1 MTAGDLDSP
10 LLGRIVRPADYVRV
24 LATPMRLRSP
34 HFAVH
39 HLEGRPLPLKRPMA
53 RAKSLDE
60 PATAIGAGDNVGTAA
75 NAESGAPVTA
85 SLSTELSTGLVTSG
99 PGNVDDS
106 PDPGPDGLGETPGAA
121 APDAACSPFVPQR
134 WLGLVVPK
142 RHAKRA
148 VTRTLVK
155 RQIRN
160 VAADCAPRLEAGL
173 WVVRQRSP
181 FDPKQYPSAASDALK
196 EAARAE
202 LRALFERAVRG
213 ERDKVKPRGP
223 HDATTRRGKGGKPAK
238 PPAAARAP
246 VPPSAPEAPPCA
258 A

>member
-1 MTAGDLDSP
+1 MTAGDLDSS

-39 HLEGRPLPLKRPMA
+39 HLVGRPLPLKRPIA
-53 RAKSLDE
+53 RAVATSE
-60 PATAIGAGDNVGTAA
+60 VATAVERADSVH
-75 NAESGAPVTA
+75 APVTA
-85 SLSTELSTGLVTSG
+85 SLSTELSTGLTSQLPTG
-99 PGNVDDS
+99 VDD
-106 PDPGPDGLGETPGAA
+106 PQDPGPSALVETPRSFGGF
-121 APDAACSPFVPQR
+121 DR

-160 VAADCAPRLEAGL
+160 VAAACAPQLEPGL

-181 FDPKQYPSAASDALK
+181 FDAKQFPSAASDALK
-196 EAARAE
+196 EAARTE
-202 LRALFERAVRG
+202 LRALFDRAVRG
-213 ERDKVKPRGP
+213 ERDRIKPRPPGEPSSKGRSGKSARPGP
-223 HDATTRRGKGGKPAK
+223 TKS
-238 PPAAARAP
+238 
-246 VPPSAPEAPPCA
+246 VPPGAAEDSSCA

>member
-24 LATPMRLRSP
+24 LATTLRLRSP

-39 HLEGRPLPLKRPMA
+39 HLAGRPLPLKRPMA
-53 RAKSLDE
+53 RAVTSSDDV
-60 PATAIGAGDNVGTAA
+60 ATADAGG
-75 NAESGAPVTA
+75 ESGLAPVTA
-85 SLSTELSTGLVTSG
+85 SLSTDLSTSLPGVLVKV
-99 PGNVDDS
+99 VDDS
-106 PDPGPDGLGETPGAA
+106 QVSGPETLVETPMRAGGL
-121 APDAACSPFVPQR
+121 VR

-142 RHAKRA
+142 RHARRA

-155 RQIRN
+155 RQMRN
-160 VAADCAPRLEAGL
+160 VAAACASQLEPGL

-181 FDPKQYPSAASDALK
+181 FDPKQFPSAASDALK

-202 LRALFERAVRG
+202 LRALFDRAVRG
-213 ERDKVKPRGP
+213 ERDRVKPRPEGEAP
-223 HDATTRRGKGGKPAK
+223 TRSRSAK
-238 PPAAARAP
+238 SRKAP
-246 VPPSAPEAPPCA
+246 TSSDGSAPGSSCA

>member
-1 MTAGDLDSP
+1 MRRGIPASRHTGPAAMTAGDLDSS

-39 HLEGRPLPLKRPMA
+39 HLVGRPLPLKRPMA
-53 RAKSLDE
+53 RGVALPEESSGSSSAAE
-60 PATAIGAGDNVGTAA
+60 GDR
-75 NAESGAPVTA
+75 APVTA
-85 SLSTELSTGLVTSG
+85 RLSTELSTGHPDPLAQG
-99 PGNVDDS
+99 VDDS
-106 PDPGPDGLGETPGAA
+106 QDPGPFALGETPTPPGGL
-121 APDAACSPFVPQR
+121 DR

-155 RQIRN
+155 RQIRH
-160 VAADCAPRLEAGL
+160 VAAACAAGLDPGL

-181 FDPKQYPSAASDALK
+181 FDPMQFPSAASDALK

-213 ERDKVKPRGP
+213 ERERVKPRPAGEAP
-223 HDATTRRGKGGKPAK
+223 ARGKSRKAAK
-238 PPAAARAP
+238 SLSAAPGSVGDA
-246 VPPSAPEAPPCA
+246 SCA

>member
-1 MTAGDLDSP
+1 MTAGDLDST

-39 HLEGRPLPLKRPMA
+39 HLDGRPLPLKRPMA
-53 RAKSLDE
+53 RSAASTELSTSVLE
-60 PATAIGAGDNVGTAA
+60 PDS
-75 NAESGAPVTA
+75 SGHAPVDP
-85 SLSTELSTGLVTSG
+85 SLSTELSTGFVSEEAKV
-99 PGNVDDS
+99 VDDLN
-106 PDPGPDGLGETPGAA
+106 PALVETPITGR
-121 APDAACSPFVPQR
+121 PFDR

-160 VAADCAPRLEAGL
+160 VAAACAPQLEPGL

-202 LRALFERAVRG
+202 LRALFDRAVRG
-213 ERDKVKPRGP
+213 ERDKVRPRPPGEAP
-223 HDATTRRGKGGKPAK
+223 YKGKGKGDGKGDGKGSKSLAK
-238 PPAAARAP
+238 PPE
-246 VPPSAPEAPPCA
+246 SPPCA

>member
-1 MTAGDLDSP
+1 MTAGDLDSS

-39 HLEGRPLPLKRPMA
+39 HLVGRPLPLKRPMA
-53 RAKSLDE
+53 R
-60 PATAIGAGDNVGTAA
+60 PAMAA
-75 NAESGAPVTA
+75 DGSTPVLAVDALVHAPVTA
-85 SLSTELSTGLVTSG
+85 SLSTELSTGVGDGSL
-99 PGNVDDS
+99 PGVDDS
-106 PDPGPDGLGETPGAA
+106 QDPGPPALGETPTHAEGL
-121 APDAACSPFVPQR
+121 DR

-142 RHAKRA
+142 RHARRA

-160 VAADCAPRLEAGL
+160 VAAACAPQLEPGL

-181 FDPKQYPSAASDALK
+181 FDSKQFPSAASDALK

-213 ERDKVKPRGP
+213 ERDRVKPRPAGE
-223 HDATTRRGKGGKPAK
+223 ASTRGKPGRAAKPKPASG
-238 PPAAARAP
+238 PAEDT
-246 VPPSAPEAPPCA
+246 SCA

>member
-24 LATPMRLRSP
+24 LATTMRLRSP

-39 HLEGRPLPLKRPMA
+39 HLAGRPLPLKRPMG
-53 RAKSLDE
+53 
-60 PATAIGAGDNVGTAA
+60 PGAAQSELA
-75 NAESGAPVTA
+75 MAEVVIESTGHAPVTA
-85 SLSTELSTGLVTSG
+85 KLSTELSTGR
-99 PGNVDDS
+99 PGTPETGVDDLQ
-106 PDPGPDGLGETPGAA
+106 DPGPQTLVETP
-121 APDAACSPFVPQR
+121 VPMGGIDR

-142 RHAKRA
+142 RHARRA

-155 RQIRN
+155 RQIRS
-160 VAADCAPRLEAGL
+160 VAAACAAQLEPGL

-181 FDPKQYPSAASDALK
+181 FDPKQFPSAASDALK
-196 EAARAE
+196 EAARTE

-213 ERDKVKPRGP
+213 ERDRVKPRPAGEAAP
-223 HDATTRRGKGGKPAK
+223 RGRSGKPAK
-238 PPAAARAP
+238 AMTGP
-246 VPPSAPEAPPCA
+246 VDGAEGTSCA

>member
-1 MTAGDLDSP
+1 MTAGDLDSS

-39 HLEGRPLPLKRPMA
+39 HLVGRPLPLKRLMA
-53 RAKSLDE
+53 R
-60 PATAIGAGDNVGTAA
+60 PATGSQVSNGVAGADPVGH
-75 NAESGAPVTA
+75 APVTA
-85 SLSTELSTGLVTSG
+85 SLSTELSTGSTDPSVAG
-99 PGNVDDS
+99 VDDLQVSS
-106 PDPGPDGLGETPGAA
+106 PRALVETPIPSGGV
-121 APDAACSPFVPQR
+121 DR

-160 VAADCAPRLEAGL
+160 VAAACAPQLEPGL

-181 FDPKQYPSAASDALK
+181 FDPKQFPSAASDALK

-202 LRALFERAVRG
+202 LRALFDRAVRG
-213 ERDKVKPRGP
+213 ERDRVKPRPPGEAP
-223 HDATTRRGKGGKPAK
+223 YKGKPGKPAK
-238 PPAAARAP
+238 AKTPPPA
-246 VPPSAPEAPPCA
+246 SAEGTSCA

>member
-1 MTAGDLDSP
+1 MRRGVPASRHTGPAAMTAGDLDSS

-24 LATPMRLRSP
+24 LAAPMRLRSP

-39 HLEGRPLPLKRPMA
+39 HLAGRPLPLKRPMA
-53 RAKSLDE
+53 RVVAPSGDSDGAL
-60 PATAIGAGDNVGTAA
+60 PTAEA
-75 NAESGAPVTA
+75 SRAPVTA
-85 SLSTELSTGLVTSG
+85 RLSTELSTGHPDPLTQG
-99 PGNVDDS
+99 VDDLQ
-106 PDPGPDGLGETPGAA
+106 DPGPFALGETPTPAGG
-121 APDAACSPFVPQR
+121 PNR

-160 VAADCAPRLEAGL
+160 VAAACASGLEPGL

-181 FDPKQYPSAASDALK
+181 FDPNQFPSAASDALK

-213 ERDKVKPRGP
+213 ERDRVKPRPAGEAP
-223 HDATTRRGKGGKPAK
+223 GRGKSGKAAK
-238 PPAAARAP
+238 PRSAAPGP
-246 VPPSAPEAPPCA
+246 VGDASCA

>member
-24 LATPMRLRSP
+24 LATSLRLRSP

-39 HLEGRPLPLKRPMA
+39 HLDGRPLPLKRPMA
-53 RAKSLDE
+53 RAAVSS
-60 PATAIGAGDNVGTAA
+60 GDPNAA
-75 NAESGAPVTA
+75 VTVGAPGLAPVNA
-85 SLSTELSTGLVTSG
+85 SLSTDLSTSLTGVLVKL
-99 PGNVDDS
+99 VDDS
-106 PDPGPDGLGETPGAA
+106 QVPDPETLVETPMPAGGL
-121 APDAACSPFVPQR
+121 VR

-142 RHAKRA
+142 RHARRA

-160 VAADCAPRLEAGL
+160 VAAACASQLEPGL

-181 FDPKQYPSAASDALK
+181 FDPKQFPSAASEALK
-196 EAARAE
+196 EAARVE
-202 LRALFERAVRG
+202 LRALFDRAVRG
-213 ERDKVKPRGP
+213 ERDRVKPR
-223 HDATTRRGKGGKPAK
+223 
-238 PPAAARAP
+238 PPG
-246 VPPSAPEAPPCA
+246 EAPAGSRAGKARKAPKASDGSAQGSSCA

>member
-1 MTAGDLDSP
+1 MTAGDLDSS

-39 HLEGRPLPLKRPMA
+39 HLDGRPLPLTWAKA
-53 RAKSLDE
+53 RTPTVAEDSNPLAE
-60 PATAIGAGDNVGTAA
+60 AG
-75 NAESGAPVTA
+75 SPSHAPVTA
-85 SLSTELSTGLVTSG
+85 SLSTELSTGVPDALATD
-99 PGNVDDS
+99 VDDLQV
-106 PDPGPDGLGETPGAA
+106 PGQSGLVETPTPEGGL
-121 APDAACSPFVPQR
+121 DR

-160 VAADCAPRLEAGL
+160 VAAACAPQLEPGL

-202 LRALFERAVRG
+202 LRALFDRAVRG
-213 ERDKVKPRGP
+213 ERDRIKPRPPGEASFKGKP
-223 HDATTRRGKGGKPAK
+223 GKGSKAK
-238 PPAAARAP
+238 A
-246 VPPSAPEAPPCA
+246 APPTPATPGTTEGSACA
-258 A
+258 P

>member
-1 MTAGDLDSP
+1 MRRGVPASRHTGPAAMTAGDLDSS

-24 LATPMRLRSP
+24 LAAPMRLRSP

-39 HLEGRPLPLKRPMA
+39 HLAGRPLPLKRPMA
-53 RAKSLDE
+53 RVVAPPEDLDG
-60 PATAIGAGDNVGTAA
+60 ALSTAEGDR
-75 NAESGAPVTA
+75 APVTA
-85 SLSTELSTGLVTSG
+85 RLSTELSTGH
-99 PGNVDDS
+99 PGSLTEGVDDLQ
-106 PDPGPDGLGETPGAA
+106 DPGPFALGETPTPSSGIH
-121 APDAACSPFVPQR
+121 R

-155 RQIRN
+155 RQIRH
-160 VAADCAPRLEAGL
+160 VAAACASGLEPGL

-181 FDPKQYPSAASDALK
+181 FDPKQFPSAASDALK

-213 ERDKVKPRGP
+213 ERDRVKPRPAGEGP
-223 HDATTRRGKGGKPAK
+223 VHGKSSKAAK
-238 PPAAARAP
+238 PRFAAPGP
-246 VPPSAPEAPPCA
+246 VGDASCA

>member
-39 HLEGRPLPLKRPMA
+39 HLAGRPLPLRRPPVGA
-53 RAKSLDE
+53 
-60 PATAIGAGDNVGTAA
+60 AIESEAASASILGAEAGH
-75 NAESGAPVTA
+75 APVTA
-85 SLSTELSTGLVTSG
+85 SLSTELSTGRPETSAAD
-99 PGNVDDS
+99 VDDS
-106 PDPGPDGLGETPGAA
+106 QDQCLQALVETPTPAGGLE
-121 APDAACSPFVPQR
+121 R

-142 RHAKRA
+142 RHARRA

-155 RQIRN
+155 RQIRHI
-160 VAADCAPRLEAGL
+160 AAACAPQLEPGL
-173 WVVRQRSP
+173 WVVRQRNP
-181 FDPKQYPSAASDALK
+181 FDVKQFPSAASDALK

-213 ERDKVKPRGP
+213 ERDRIKPRPPGAA
-223 HDATTRRGKGGKPAK
+223 DARTGKGSKS
-238 PPAAARAP
+238 RTAP
-246 VPPSAPEAPPCA
+246 DGSAQGSSCA

>member
-1 MTAGDLDSP
+1 LTAGDLDSS

-39 HLEGRPLPLKRPMA
+39 HLVGRPLPLKRPMA
-53 RAKSLDE
+53 RVVVDIEDSSAVLEDGR
-60 PATAIGAGDNVGTAA
+60 TGH
-75 NAESGAPVTA
+75 APVTA
-85 SLSTELSTGLVTSG
+85 SLSTELSTGGRAVG
-99 PGNVDDS
+99 VIGVDDS
-106 PDPGPDGLGETPGAA
+106 QDSGPQTLVETPTPAGGL
-121 APDAACSPFVPQR
+121 DR

-142 RHAKRA
+142 RHARRA

-160 VAADCAPRLEAGL
+160 VAAACARQLEPGL

-181 FDPKQYPSAASDALK
+181 FDPKQFPSAASDALK

-202 LRALFERAVRG
+202 LRALFDRAVRG
-213 ERDKVKPRGP
+213 ERDRVKPRPAGEP
-223 HDATTRRGKGGKPAK
+223 PSRAKTGKAAKPKAAKPAS
-238 PPAAARAP
+238 PGAAEGT
-246 VPPSAPEAPPCA
+246 SCA

>member
-1 MTAGDLDSP
+1 MTAGDLDSS

-39 HLEGRPLPLKRPMA
+39 HLVGRPLPLKRPVA
-53 RAKSLDE
+53 RSAAAASASL
-60 PATAIGAGDNVGTAA
+60 AA
-75 NAESGAPVTA
+75 APNGHAPVTA
-85 SLSTELSTGLVTSG
+85 SLSTELSTGQADSPV
-99 PGNVDDS
+99 PDVDD
-106 PDPGPDGLGETPGAA
+106 PQVPGPSGRVETPTASSDIA
-121 APDAACSPFVPQR
+121 R

-142 RHAKRA
+142 KHAKRA

-155 RQIRN
+155 RQIRH
-160 VAADCAPRLEAGL
+160 VAAACAPQLEPGL
-173 WVVRQRSP
+173 WVVRQRHP

-202 LRALFERAVRG
+202 LRALFERAARG
-213 ERDKVKPRGP
+213 ERDRIKPRPAG
-223 HDATTRRGKGGKPAK
+223 DAKRDTRPG
-238 PPAAARAP
+238 AAEG
-246 VPPSAPEAPPCA
+246 SACA

>member
-1 MTAGDLDSP
+1 MTAGDIEPS

-39 HLEGRPLPLKRPMA
+39 HLDGRPLPLKRPMA
-53 RAKSLDE
+53 RPVADVEASG
-60 PATAIGAGDNVGTAA
+60 TAGDPAV
-75 NAESGAPVTA
+75 SGNAPVTA
-85 SLSTELSTGLVTSG
+85 SLSTELSTASAG
-99 PGNVDDS
+99 PSVAGVDDLQVS
-106 PDPGPDGLGETPGAA
+106 GLPALVETPIPTGGI
-121 APDAACSPFVPQR
+121 DR

-160 VAADCAPRLEAGL
+160 VAAACAPQLEPGL

-181 FDPKQYPSAASDALK
+181 FDPKQFPSAASDALK

-202 LRALFERAVRG
+202 LRALFDRAVRG
-213 ERDKVKPRGP
+213 ERDRVKPRPPPGEAP
-223 HDATTRRGKGGKPAK
+223 YKGKAARPAK
-238 PPAAARAP
+238 AKTPPPA
-246 VPPSAPEAPPCA
+246 SAEGTSCA

>member
-1 MTAGDLDSP
+1 MTAGDLDSL

-39 HLEGRPLPLKRPMA
+39 HVDGRPLPLKQWVAHVPA
-53 RAKSLDE
+53 RDGDPS
-60 PATAIGAGDNVGTAA
+60 AG
-75 NAESGAPVTA
+75 SGADPAVHAPVVS
-85 SLSTELSTGLVTSG
+85 SLSTELSTGATV
-99 PGNVDDS
+99 PAVAVVDDS
-106 PDPGPDGLGETPGAA
+106 PVTIESGAPETPIPIRG
-121 APDAACSPFVPQR
+121 SVR

-160 VAADCAPRLEAGL
+160 VVAACAPQLEPGL

-202 LRALFERAVRG
+202 LRALFDRAVMG
-213 ERDKVKPRGP
+213 ERDRVKPRPAGE
-223 HDATTRRGKGGKPAK
+223 TRHKGKSGKGTKVVASAVH
-238 PPAAARAP
+238 PAAD
-246 VPPSAPEAPPCA
+246 SPESKPCA
-258 A
+258 T

>member
-1 MTAGDLDSP
+1 MTAGDLDSS

-39 HLEGRPLPLKRPMA
+39 HLDGRPLPLTWAKA
-53 RAKSLDE
+53 RSVIVVEDPSASE
-60 PATAIGAGDNVGTAA
+60 EARTSVHP
-75 NAESGAPVTA
+75 PVTA
-85 SLSTELSTGLVTSG
+85 SLSTELSTGVADILATD
-99 PGNVDDS
+99 VDDLQV
-106 PDPGPDGLGETPGAA
+106 PGPSALVETPTARGGPA
-121 APDAACSPFVPQR
+121 R

-160 VAADCAPRLEAGL
+160 VAAACAPQLEPGL

-181 FDPKQYPSAASDALK
+181 FDPKQYPSAASNALK

-202 LRALFERAVRG
+202 LRALFDRAVRG
-213 ERDKVKPRGP
+213 ERDRIKPRPPGESSFKAKP
-223 HDATTRRGKGGKPAK
+223 GKGAK
-238 PPAAARAP
+238 AKAAAPTPMAP
-246 VPPSAPEAPPCA
+246 GSAEGSPCVA
-258 A
+258 

>member
-1 MTAGDLDSP
+1 MTAGDLDSS
-10 LLGRIVRPADYVRV
+10 LLGRIVRPVDYVRV

-39 HLEGRPLPLKRPMA
+39 HLDGRPLPLKRLMA
-53 RAKSLDE
+53 RVQT
-60 PATAIGAGDNVGTAA
+60 PAEDSSASSEGSATGH
-75 NAESGAPVTA
+75 APVVA
-85 SLSTELSTGLVTSG
+85 SLSTELSTGAPDALATV
-99 PGNVDDS
+99 VDDS
-106 PDPGPDGLGETPGAA
+106 LVPGPSELVETPIPTPGLN
-121 APDAACSPFVPQR
+121 R

-160 VAADCAPRLEAGL
+160 VAAACAPQLEPGL

-196 EAARAE
+196 EAARDE
-202 LRALFERAVRG
+202 LRALFDRAVRG
-213 ERDKVKPRGP
+213 ERDRVKPRLPGESP
-223 HDATTRRGKGGKPAK
+223 YKGKSAK
-238 PPAAARAP
+238 GAKARSVASPPPAD
-246 VPPSAPEAPPCA
+246 SAEGTPCA

>member
-1 MTAGDLDSP
+1 MTAGDLDSS
-10 LLGRIVRPADYVRV
+10 LLGRLVRPADYVRV
-24 LATPMRLRSP
+24 LATSLRLRSP

-39 HLEGRPLPLKRPMA
+39 HLAGRPLPLKRPIG
-53 RAKSLDE
+53 RASAAGEDVSVL
-60 PATAIGAGDNVGTAA
+60 PATGSTGD
-75 NAESGAPVTA
+75 APVTA
-85 SLSTELSTGLVTSG
+85 RLSTELSTGSPSPASAL
-99 PGNVDDS
+99 VDDLQ
-106 PDPGPDGLGETPGAA
+106 DPGPKPLVETPMPAGG
-121 APDAACSPFVPQR
+121 PER

-160 VAADCAPRLEAGL
+160 VAAACAPQLEPGL

-181 FDPKQYPSAASDALK
+181 FDPKQFPSAASDALK
-196 EAARAE
+196 EAARTE

-213 ERDKVKPRGP
+213 ERDRMKPRPAGESP
-223 HDATTRRGKGGKPAK
+223 SRGKPGKSAK
-238 PPAAARAP
+238 GRPEPKSVALGTAAGD
-246 VPPSAPEAPPCA
+246 PSCA